1 MRAAE
6 QRSAGEHGD
15 SGNRIAIVL
24 FIFFAVC
31 YGYFF
36 GGGGWNQNS
45 TFALTRAIVEDRSFR
60 IDRFFDTTGDVS
72 IREGHLYSNKSPGL
86 AFLAVPFYAALRGI
100 ELVAGVDPST
110 PHLVTLNAWICTWIL
125 CGIPGAMIPV
135 LLFKAGLRSRLS
147 ARDSIIVALLI
158 GLGTPLFGFSTLLF
172 AHVPSAF
179 FLLASFLHLRERS
192 DAAALIT
199 SGLLAGLAG
208 MTNYLAIP
216 VVALFAVRAAMRSG
230 GVRLSSAARF
240 LAGASVP
247 LLLLAFYQK
256 VSFGGLFTTPLDTM
270 NPAFVSQRALFLG
283 VIELPSLEALIG
295 ITISPYRGLFFVSPF
310 LVIALGGLAAMLR
323 DRERRVDS
331 ITVLLTILM
340 FVGFNTTF
348 NGWDGGFSFGPRYLI
363 PIIPFLGLAALHA
376 IHRLLPLWIVLGVIS
391 VANNFAATAVDPQPS
406 ASVRHPL
413 RDYIYPLLLE
423 GSFDREMPM
432 VSRWSSDLYHGHT
445 SVNRQTM
452 TEIVPFLKSRPG
464 SPQSEWASFNLGET
478 VFRPGQPWSLFPIAL
493 WMIAVPAWLLR
504 NASRSPADAR
514 ASSPLSQPAG

>member
-1 MRAAE
+1 MSAAE
-6 QRSAGEHGD
+6 QRSTGQSGD
-15 SGNRIAIVL
+15 SGKRIALVL
-24 FIFFAVC
+24 FIFFVVG

-60 IDRFFDTTGDVS
+60 IDRFVDTTGDVS

-86 AFLAVPFYAALRGI
+86 AFLAVPVYAALRGV
-100 ELVAGVDPST
+100 ELVAGLDPST
-110 PHLVTLNAWICTWIL
+110 PHLLTLNAWICTWIL

-135 LLFKAGLRSRLS
+135 LIFQAGLRSRLS
-147 ARDSIIVALLI
+147 ARHSVIVSLLV
-158 GLGTPLFGFSTLLF
+158 GMGTPLFGFSTLLF

-179 FLLASFLHLRERS
+179 LLLASFLHLRDRS
-192 DAAALIT
+192 GAGAQIT

-216 VVALFAVRAAMRSG
+216 VVVLFAVRAALRSG
-230 GVRLSSAARF
+230 GVRLSPAGRF
-240 LAGASVP
+240 LAGASTP
-247 LLLLAFYQK
+247 LLLLSFYQK
-256 VSFGGLFTTPLDTM
+256 VSFGGFFTTPLDTM

-310 LVIALGGLAAMLR
+310 LVLTLAGLVAMLR

-331 ITVLLTILM
+331 MTVLLTILM

-363 PIIPFLGLAALHA
+363 PIIPFLGIAALHA

-391 VANNFAATAVDPQPS
+391 IANNFAATAVDPQPS
-406 ASVRHPL
+406 ASVPHPL
-413 RDYIYPLLLE
+413 RDYLYPLLLK
-423 GSFDREMPM
+423 GSFDPEMPM
-432 VSRWSSDLYHGHT
+432 VSRWSSELYHGHT

-452 TEIVPFLKSRPG
+452 TEIVPFLKFRPG
-464 SPQSEWASFNLGET
+464 SSQSEWASFNLGET
-478 VFRPGQPWSLFPIAL
+478 VFRPGQPWSLVPIAL

-504 NASRSPADAR
+504 NAANSSIKAR
-514 ASSPLSQPAG
+514 ARSALAQSAS